1 MKKTTDNNEIKT
13 PEEYWE
19 RFKALIT
26 SISEPEH
33 FVKTIDLL
41 NTANIGGALVYAT
54 GGEDYRGIR
63 VTMMFDRVVY
73 NEELNIVT
81 FVRAVMDKDEKIA
94 ISDEFDIPVEE
105 MESAN
110 GFINNEDDGQGDFY
124 CLNIETMEGC
134 VTIVWRL

>member
-19 RFKALIT
+19 RFKTLIT

-33 FVKTIDLL
+33 FVKTIEVL
-41 NTANIGGALVYAT
+41 NMANIGGALVYTT
-54 GGEDYRGIR
+54 GGEGFRGIR
-63 VTMMFDRVVY
+63 VEMMFDKVEY

-81 FVRAVMDKDEKIA
+81 FVREVMDKDERVA
-94 ISDEFDIPVEE
+94 ISDEFNIPFEE
-105 MESAN
+105 METTN

-124 CLNIETMEGC
+124 CLNIETMEGT
-134 VTIVWRL
+134 VIIVWRL